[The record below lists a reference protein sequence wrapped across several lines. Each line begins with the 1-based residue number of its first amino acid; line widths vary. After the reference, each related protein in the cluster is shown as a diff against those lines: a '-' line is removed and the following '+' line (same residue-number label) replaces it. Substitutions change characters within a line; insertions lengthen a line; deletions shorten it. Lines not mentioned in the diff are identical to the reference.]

1 MIAGTTPV
9 LVHNCGDAAKHSV
22 DSLADSLD
30 ENTYFHYTD
39 EAGHASIMEGG
50 VVKANRKNVAYF
62 TQDMVVPG
70 DANGVLFAGN
80 PGYAGRGSHVIAFRM
95 PPGVLQRGTQANE
108 VAHVGSFRFT
118 PDQVIY
124 HGPNPFK

>member
-1 MIAGTTPV
+1 
-9 LVHNCGDAAKHSV
+9 LFLQSHN
-22 DSLADSLD
+22 LADSLD

-39 EAGHASIMEGG
+39 ARGHASIMEGG
-50 VVKANRKNVAYF
+50 VVVANRKNVAYF
-62 TQDMVVPG
+62 TQDMVDPR

-80 PGYAGRGSHVIAFRM
+80 PDYVGRGSHVIAFRM
-95 PPGVLQRGTQANE
+95 PSGVLREGTQSNE

-124 HGPNPFK
+124 HGLNPFRSE